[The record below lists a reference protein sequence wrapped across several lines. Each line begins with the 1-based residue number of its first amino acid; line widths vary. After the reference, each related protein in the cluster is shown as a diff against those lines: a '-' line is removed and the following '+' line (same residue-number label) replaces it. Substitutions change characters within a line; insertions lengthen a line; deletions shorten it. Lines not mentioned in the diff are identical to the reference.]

1 MFILEENLQTDK
13 VQCFRIEF
21 TNTKELYETNN
32 DIDIV
37 LKGVE
42 PINKDIKVG
51 YGIDT
56 NDNNEAVFNAKD
68 YGKIFVE
75 MLQIIASNLSIG
87 YTNAPDCVILDIDC
101 IKKVIY
107 PKYAFFFDIE
117 KVNGTVE
124 VKTCWYSKTLK
135 K

>member
-1 MFILEENLQTDK
+1 MFILDENLQTNK
-13 VQCFRIEF
+13 VQRFRIEF
-21 TNTKELYETNN
+21 TATRKLYETDN

-42 PINKDIKVG
+42 PINNSIKVG
-51 YGIDT
+51 YGVNT
-56 NDNNEAVFNAKD
+56 NDDNEAIFNTKE
-68 YGKIFVE
+68 YGKVFVE
-75 MLQIIASNLSIG
+75 MLQIIASNLGIG
-87 YTNAPDCVILDIDC
+87 YTNTPNSVILDMDC